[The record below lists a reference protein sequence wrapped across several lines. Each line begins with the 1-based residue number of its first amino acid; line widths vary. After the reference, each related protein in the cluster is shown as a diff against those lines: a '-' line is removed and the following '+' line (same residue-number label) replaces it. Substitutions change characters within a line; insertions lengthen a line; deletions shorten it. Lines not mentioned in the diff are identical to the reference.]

1 MSALWA
7 IARREFGAQWRS
19 PLAWSLLAL
28 ASALYAWWFLA
39 AIEAWTAAAP
49 RFAGDRAAPGVTDLV
64 VAPFLASVAAAFIYL
79 VPLATMR
86 LICGE
91 RRDGTL
97 ALLAS
102 AGTSD
107 FAIVAG
113 KWLGALGFVLA
124 LVAIAAVMTLSLSLG
139 TTLDLG
145 KLAAGLVGLA
155 MLGMALTAL
164 GIATSAYAT
173 HPAGAATAAVAA
185 GVLLWILDGAARA
198 RGETDGLINYLAL
211 PGHLNHAMRGVL
223 HGPDLAWFALLTV
236 LCLGLAM
243 RRVARLREES

>member
-7 IARREFGAQWRS
+7 IARRETGAQWRS

-28 ASALYAWWFLA
+28 STALFAWWFLA
-39 AIEAWTAAAP
+39 GIESWTEAAP
-49 RFAGDRAAPGVTDLV
+49 RFAGDRAAPGVTDIG

-86 LICGE
+86 LVCGA

-107 FAIVAG
+107 FAIVVG

-124 LVAIAAVMTLSLSLG
+124 LVAVAAAMALSLSLG

-145 KLAAGLVGLA
+145 KLGAGLLGLVA
-155 MLGMALTAL
+155 LAMALTAL
-164 GIATSAYAT
+164 GVLASAYAQ
-173 HPAGAATAAVAA
+173 HPAGAAAAAVAG

-198 RGETDGLINYLAL
+198 RGQTDGLINYLAL
-211 PGHLNHAMRGVL
+211 PGHLTQAMRGVL
-223 HGPDLAWFALLTV
+223 NGPDLAWFALLTC

-243 RRVARLREES
+243 RRVARLREEA

>member
-1 MSALWA
+1 MNALWA
-7 IARREFGAQWRS
+7 IARRESGAQWRS

-28 ASALYAWWFLA
+28 ATVLYAWWFLA
-39 AIEAWTAAAP
+39 AIEAWTEAAP

-86 LICGE
+86 LVCGE

-107 FAIVAG
+107 FALVAG

-124 LVAIAAVMTLSLSLG
+124 LVAIAAAMSLSLSLG
-139 TTLDLG
+139 TSLDLG
-145 KLAAGLVGLA
+145 KLAAGLLGLA
-155 MLGMALTAL
+155 VLGMALTAL
-164 GIATSAYAT
+164 GILASAYAQ
-173 HPAGAATAAVAA
+173 HPAGAATAAAAA

-198 RGETDGLINYLAL
+198 RGETDG
-211 PGHLNHAMRGVL
+211 
-223 HGPDLAWFALLTV
+223 
-236 LCLGLAM
+236 
-243 RRVARLREES
+243 